1 MIIARSGGID
11 SPAGYLI
18 PMEEIF
24 RSISLSL
31 SAEVRLPTQQDYRVM
46 LLRSRQEQRRWLGHS
61 NTEEERKWTS
71 RLLQL
76 ELLLAQIQAE
86 ERHGSARGILDV
98 HKSDSNMFDLSYLS
112 MKSDLGSQPHL
123 YRRQVVS
130 KSTISSVLLLEDIF
144 PIRPNPRAKFISNL
158 QEYRKRSHPQVY
170 QQSLRRGDS
179 AVDEL
184 LLTPGGQNIL
194 IMVIFLWVNLQDLYH
209 DSFNN
214 SRKDE
219 RCRSVAEIFSAI
231 FAARDIPAHRIPSTG
246 ELEVLV
252 HNVIT
257 VYRFRKLPR
266 IMAGSHMTA
275 LLSQVASHEWTRGRV
290 DYHDATQ
297 ISQLLIKL
305 SLIARGSSEVLVC
318 GNVLRSLPIY
328 TIHMLELGTEV
339 RDWCSDE
346 TWKVSRHA
354 FSQDSSYVVIYR
366 NLPKKLRLHGSELV
380 AKSEIHPDQKVE

>member
-1 MIIARSGGID
+1 
-11 SPAGYLI
+11 
-18 PMEEIF
+18 MEEVF
-24 RSISLSL
+24 HSISLSL

-86 ERHGSARGILDV
+86 KRDGSAHGILDV
-98 HKSDSNMFDLSYLS
+98 HKPDSNMFDLSHLS

-144 PIRPNPRAKFISNL
+144 PIRPNPRAKFISNI
-158 QEYRKRSHPQVY
+158 QEYRKLSHPQVRH
-170 QQSLRRGDS
+170 QSLRRGDS

-184 LLTPGGQNIL
+184 LLTSGGQNIL

-209 DSFNN
+209 DSYNN

-219 RCRSVAEIFSAI
+219 HCRSVAEIFSAI
-231 FAARDIPAHRIPSTG
+231 FSARDIPAHRIPSTG

-257 VYRFRKLPR
+257 VYRFRTLPR
-266 IMAGSHMTA
+266 IMGVRVSHRTA
-275 LLSQVASHEWTRGRV
+275 LLSQFASHEWTRGRV

-305 SLIARGSSEVLVC
+305 SVIARSSSEVLVC

-346 TWKVSRHA
+346 TWKVTRHA
-354 FSQDSSYVVIYR
+354 FSQDSSYVVMYR
-366 NLPKKLRLHGSELV
+366 NLPKQLRLHGSELL
-380 AKSEIHPDQKVE
+380 AKSEIHTDQKVE